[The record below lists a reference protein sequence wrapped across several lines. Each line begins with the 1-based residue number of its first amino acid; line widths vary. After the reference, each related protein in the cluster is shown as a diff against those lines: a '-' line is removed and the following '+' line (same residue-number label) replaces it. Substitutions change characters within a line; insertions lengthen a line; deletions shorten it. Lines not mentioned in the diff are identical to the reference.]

1 MDWQNRSY
9 TLRLTRYNN
18 IPEEVSSEQPLRSF
32 SLARGCWYANSSLT
46 WHFCYQKSG
55 FFPGFWLGFPETV
68 WPIKNSKHIY
78 IYIIAMLS
86 EWLFTSVSNTKSSK
100 CVIFYTIWLR
110 RHFSMQWCN
119 NEISRLCTI
128 GGMHSYVYVK
138 GLPLPVL
145 RSFNEF
151 DRYVIFYIIGQS
163 YLQKQFHISCIGTTS
178 CPDRMY
184 LFSSL

>member
-1 MDWQNRSY
+1 MQN
-9 TLRLTRYNN
+9 
-18 IPEEVSSEQPLRSF
+18 IF
-32 SLARGCWYANSSLT
+32 D
-46 WHFCYQKSG
+46 
-55 FFPGFWLGFPETV
+55 
-68 WPIKNSKHIY
+68 
-78 IYIIAMLS
+78 IIAMLS
-86 EWLFTSVSNTKSSK
+86 ECLFTSVSNTKSSK

-110 RHFSMQWCN
+110 LHFSMQWCN
-119 NEISRLCTI
+119 NEISRLCTN

-145 RSFNEF
+145 RSSNEF
-151 DRYVIFYIIGQS
+151 DRYVIFHIIGQS